1 MNALLDEASTKMYL
15 NADVA
20 AELGLQGRIEQKTV
34 NILNEQIEIFE
45 TKPVSFE
52 LLSVDRKVKMNVTA
66 YTANT
71 APSGHICEKQISLFL
86 QTSQLLIFSS
96 VLTV

>member
-20 AELGLQGRIEQKTV
+20 AELGLQGRIEQETV
-34 NILNEQIEIFE
+34 SVLNGQIETFE

-52 LLSVDRKVKMNVTA
+52 LRSVDRKVKMNVTA
-66 YTANT
+66 YTA
-71 APSGHICEKQISLFL
+71 HI
-86 QTSQLLIFSS
+86 
-96 VLTV
+96 V